1 MTRGVVM
8 AGGRSSRMRASRG
21 EGRHKGLVPVLGVPL
36 LERNVSALLSAGIR
50 DVVLVVAED
59 EEELLE
65 FGRTRCRA
73 LVEAWGER
81 WTCFVERQ
89 PLGTI
94 GAAREVG
101 GPGDLLVVNVDNLT
115 ALDLAGFVAH
125 HRATGAAMTV
135 ATHWESFTMPFGEVT
150 LTADGMIDAIAE
162 KPVKRYHTSSGTY
175 VLSAEACAAIPPG
188 RPLGA
193 PSLWEILHAAG
204 KPVAAFE
211 HESAWI
217 DVNDAAALERAER
230 LVLGRADEFE
240 LWSGAP
246 DREVSAVVAV
256 SGDGAAWLARGENG
270 GARYPGMWELVEHAP
285 GPDARP
291 LIRFDDPHPQTRTRV
306 RYRVYAA
313 PEDALPPR
321 GGWVP
326 VADPALS
333 PPARRAL
340 EALRVSR
347 AVSA

>member
-1 MTRGVVM
+1 MTRAVVM

-21 EGRHKGLVPVLGVPL
+21 DGRHKGLTTVLGVPL

-50 DVVLVVAED
+50 DVVLVAAEG
-59 EEELLE
+59 EPELLE
-65 FGRTRCRA
+65 FGDTRCRA

-81 WTCFVERQ
+81 WDVFVERQ

-94 GAAREVG
+94 GAAREVA

-115 ALDLAGFVAH
+115 TLDLAGFVAH

-150 LTADGMIDAIAE
+150 LTPEGMIEAIAE

-188 RPLGA
+188 QALGA
-193 PSLWEILHAAG
+193 PSLWELLHAAG
-204 KPVAAFE
+204 RPVAAFE

-230 LVLGRADEFE
+230 LVLGHADEFE
-240 LWSGAP
+240 LWAAAP
-246 DREVSAVVAV
+246 DRDVSVVLAV
-256 SGDGAAWLARGENG
+256 GDDGAAWLARSGNG
-270 GARYPGMWELVEHAP
+270 GARYPGMWELLEQAP
-285 GPDARP
+285 AAGARP
-291 LIRFDDPHPQTRTRV
+291 LIRFDDPHPETRTRV
-306 RYRVYAA
+306 RYQVYAA
-313 PEDALPPR
+313 DGELPPG

-326 VADPALS
+326 AGDPALS

-340 EALRVSR
+340 EALRVAR
-347 AVSA
+347 AGGA